1 MTTQG
6 DTKRAQS
13 VNVEFD
19 PQFSATP
26 LGGGVLIEQTLRSLG
41 VRKHLKRHLPARG
54 AQARYTMAQ
63 FAYGAIAAL
72 VLGGDGM
79 DLFAPL
85 DGDDLS
91 GRIFG
96 MEALPAPAT
105 AYRLMCELAGLEER
119 AFGQTYAPAGAGLAA
134 LDMFGQERRRAAH
147 RRIVP
152 DVPEAATAESLEPLR
167 RAEAAVTRR
176 CVRALPKQMVRLHGW
191 NVMFGDGTDLEVEG
205 TCFDAARMGRQGQ
218 RILRWLT
225 LWLGP
230 ALVGQDLLAGNA
242 DEGRSIPAV
251 IARAAEL
258 VRQCCGRGRL
268 LALLDAAFCERLV
281 VEALTASP
289 LDADFIICANQY
301 RAALERLAAE
311 QPERVWHDSGAD
323 ARRGW
328 EASQVCVFTHWFE
341 GWAAPVTI
349 AARRWRQA
357 GELPGTWLHNS
368 FLATN
373 IEPGAMP
380 PALKKHGYAGALWM
394 LYGTKQGRENHFKTP
409 LRCLGLHHPPS
420 GRLGV
425 NQVYYTLAAMAAN
438 VAMVMRYA
446 VLAQPERGMRLSRLR
461 AWYFG
466 IAGYLVRTGRRLTV
480 RLAGANV
487 DPGRQR
493 LFLAAFQGAR
503 RL

>member
-1 MTTQG
+1 MTIQG
-6 DTKRAQS
+6 DIKRVQS

-19 PQFSATP
+19 PRFSATP

-41 VRKHLKRHLPARG
+41 VMKQLKRHLPSRG

-63 FAYGAIAAL
+63 FAYGAMAAL
-72 VLGGDGM
+72 LLGGDGM

-85 DGDDLS
+85 SDEDLTR
-91 GRIFG
+91 RIFG

-105 AYRLMCELAGLEER
+105 TYRLLCELAGLEER
-119 AFGQTYAPAGAGLAA
+119 PFATAYAPAGAGLAA
-134 LDMFGQERRRAAH
+134 LDIFGQERRRAAH

-152 DVPEAATAESLEPLR
+152 EVPEAATARCLEPLR

-176 CVRALPKQMVRLHGW
+176 CARALPKRMVRMHGW

-205 TCFDAARMGRQGQ
+205 SCFDAARMGREGK
-218 RILRWLT
+218 RIMRWLT

-230 ALVGQDLLAGNA
+230 ALAGQELLAGNA
-242 DEGRSIPAV
+242 DEGRSIPAL
-251 IARAAEL
+251 IERAAGL

-268 LALLDAAFCERLV
+268 LALLDAAFCERPV
-281 VEALTASP
+281 VEALTAKP
-289 LDADFIICANQY
+289 LDCDFIICANQY
-301 RAALERLAAE
+301 RGALERLAAE
-311 QPERVWHDSGAD
+311 QPEQVWRDGGAD

-357 GELPGTWLHNS
+357 GELPGAWLHSS
-368 FLATN
+368 FVATN

-394 LYGTKQGRENHFKTP
+394 LYGTKQGRENHYKTP

-425 NQVYYTLAAMAAN
+425 NQVYYTLATMAAN
-438 VAMVMRYA
+438 VAMAMRYA
-446 VLAQPERGMRLSRLR
+446 VLAEPERGMTLSRLR
-461 AWYFG
+461 TWYFG
-466 IAGYLVRTGRRLTV
+466 IAGYLVCTGRRLTV
-480 RLAGANV
+480 RLAGANL

-493 LFLAAFQGAR
+493 LFLIAFEGAR